1 LEAPAN
7 VRQGA
12 PVPLVFTVTNTSK
25 VEVTLQLLGRTPTAD
40 FRVFDRQGRMIW
52 SRLRGQTLMGALRL
66 YPLAAGKN
74 LSFREVWNQRT
85 DAGAMAAPA
94 TYIVV
99 AVLLT
104 DEPNGLPS
112 APARIGIE

>member
-1 LEAPAN
+1 VQNRFNL
-7 VRQGA
+7 
-12 PVPLVFTVTNTSK
+12 
-25 VEVTLQLLGRTPTAD
+25 AD
-40 FRVFDRQGRMIW
+40 RSSEDVLDHCEKHGIGFIPW
-52 SRLRGQTLMGALRL
+52 

-85 DAGAMAAPA
+85 DQGAVATPA
-94 TYIVV
+94 TYTVV

-112 APARIGIE
+112 APARISIE

>member
-1 LEAPAN
+1 LEAPAH

-40 FRVFDRQGRMIW
+40 FRVYDSGGRMIW
-52 SRLRGQTLMGALRL
+52 SRLRGQVLLGPLRL
-66 YPLAAGKN
+66 YPLPAGKN
-74 LSFREVWNQRT
+74 LSFREVWNQRS
-85 DAGAMAAPA
+85 DEGAMAVSASY
-94 TYIVV
+94 TIV

-104 DEPNGLPS
+104 DEPNGLAS
-112 APARIGIE
+112 APARVSIE